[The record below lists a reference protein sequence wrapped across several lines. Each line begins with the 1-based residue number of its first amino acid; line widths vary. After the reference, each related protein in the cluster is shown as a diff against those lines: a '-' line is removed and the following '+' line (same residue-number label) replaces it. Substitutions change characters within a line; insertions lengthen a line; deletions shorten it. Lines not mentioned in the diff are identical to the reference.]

1 METPVARIVWDDRF
15 RRYDFGPN
23 HPFTEASRWLG
34 VRLIGAWR
42 DAHPTLLRPEW
53 ISTVEPSPRESL
65 ERFHT
70 AEYLDLVER
79 LDRRGRSELLDRGD
93 TPSFPGCYDAA
104 ARIAGGT
111 VAAARSVREGPPR
124 RALQPGGGLHHA
136 HPGSASGFCI
146 LNDLGVAISDALHR
160 GLRRV
165 AYVDLD
171 VHHGDGVMY
180 GFYHDGRV
188 LDIDFHETGR
198 SIFPGTGETRET
210 GTGDGSGFK
219 VNVPL
224 PPGSGDEVLRP
235 LFLRLV
241 PPLIREFRPEL
252 IVVQGGL
259 DAHVGDGLGHLR
271 YSGSSYVLAV
281 RTLRD
286 LADSTEG
293 AGLVVTG
300 GGGYSAV
307 NVALGMA
314 THGAVLLG
322 VDDPLVWSPPL
333 PDAWR
338 REFEETIGE
347 AAPTTLEPAV
357 VESSPPSSPPIV
369 ARLVEDLAQRLG
381 RRFPANGGA

>member
-1 METPVARIVWDDRF
+1 MGRSVPTLRLRTD
-15 RRYDFGPN
+15 

-34 VRLIGAWR
+34 VRLIRAWR
-42 DAHPTLLRPEW
+42 DADPQLPRPEW
-53 ISTVEPSPRESL
+53 TSTVEPASRESL
-65 ERFHT
+65 ERFHA

-111 VAAARSVREGPPR
+111 VTAARSVGDGPPR
-124 RALQPGGGLHHA
+124 RALQPGGGLRHA
-136 HPGSASGFCI
+136 HPGSASGLCI
-146 LNDLGVAISDALHR
+146 VNDVGVAIADALHR
-160 GLRRV
+160 GPRRV

-180 GFYHDGRV
+180 GFHGDGRV

-198 SIFPGTGETRET
+198 SIFLGTGETRET
-210 GTGDGSGFK
+210 GSGDGSGFK

-224 PPGSGDEVLRP
+224 PPGSGDEAFQP

-241 PPLIREFRPEL
+241 PPLIRGFRPEL
-252 IVVQGGL
+252 LVVQGGL

-271 YSGSSYVLAV
+271 YSAGSYVLAV

-286 LADSTEG
+286 LADSIG
-293 AGLVVTG
+293 PAGLVVTG
-300 GGGYSAV
+300 GGGYSAA
-307 NVALGMA
+307 NVALGIA

-322 VDDPLVWSPPL
+322 VDQPLESSPPL
-333 PDAWR
+333 PDPWR
-338 REFEETIGE
+338 REFEETLGE
-347 AAPTTLEPAV
+347 VAPTTLEPAV
-357 VESSPPSSPPIV
+357 VGPPAGGEPPVV
-369 ARLVEDLAQRLG
+369 ARLLDDLAQRLG
-381 RRFPANGGA
+381 RRFPANDGG